1 MKGYKDSA
9 LHVPQAFIDM
19 IGDHFLE
26 AARYLREIQD
36 EHPDEFV
43 AIAKDLGIGRRKAYH
58 LAQLDRSF
66 HALGIAPDRLRRI
79 GWTKLSL
86 LAPYVDADNVHEL
99 LKLAEAVTAHELK
112 MHLRGHAIDPDTRA
126 VVMYLDKAQ
135 FEIFEKAILT
145 AGAIKQNKGLL
156 YKETALIRLLSAVVS
171 D

>member
-1 MKGYKDSA
+1 MTGMKSNA
-9 LHVPQAFIDM
+9 PHVPQAFIDM

-36 EHPDEFV
+36 EHPDDFV
-43 AIAKDLGIGRRKAYH
+43 AVAKSLGIGRRKAYH

-112 MHLRGHAIDPDTRA
+112 MYLRGDPIDPDTRA
-126 VVMYLDKAQ
+126 VVLYLNKAQ
-135 FEIFEKAILT
+135 YDVFEKAVLT
-145 AGAIKQNKGLL
+145 AGAIKQHKGLL
-156 YKETALIRLLSAVVS
+156 YKETALTRLLSSIVA